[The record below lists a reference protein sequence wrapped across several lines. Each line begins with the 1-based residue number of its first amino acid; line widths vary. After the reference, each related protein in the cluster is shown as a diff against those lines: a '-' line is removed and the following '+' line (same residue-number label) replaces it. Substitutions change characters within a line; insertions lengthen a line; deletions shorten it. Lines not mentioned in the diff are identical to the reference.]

1 MTQNNLLLIGNTGTE
16 YSRYIFMITE
26 PTPGTFLDISIT
38 RISVNANRNWY
49 ATDILQYSMLRI
61 EIASTVQFTF
71 HLEIK
76 KKEEKRKLIRIYT
89 SRFTFVSQSMY
100 NISPLWLEV
109 KRTECVKL
117 TETQI
122 RFSCWDE
129 SRYLSCLPISMI
141 VKFHVVVWYR
151 YFRISRDIRVWII

>member
-1 MTQNNLLLIGNTGTE
+1 
-16 YSRYIFMITE
+16 MITE

-61 EIASTVQFTF
+61 EIASAVQFTF
-71 HLEIK
+71 HPEIK

-129 SRYLSCLPISMI
+129 SRYLSRVSLYRWSWNFMWSFDIDISE
-141 VKFHVVVWYR
+141 
-151 YFRISRDIRVWII
+151 SRAIYACE

>member
-1 MTQNNLLLIGNTGTE
+1 
-16 YSRYIFMITE
+16 MITE
-26 PTPGTFLDISIT
+26 PTPGTFLDISII

-61 EIASTVQFTF
+61 EIASAVQFTF
-71 HLEIK
+71 HPEIK

-129 SRYLSCLPISMI
+129 SRYLSRVSLYRWSWNFMWSFDIDISE
-141 VKFHVVVWYR
+141 
-151 YFRISRDIRVWII
+151 SRAIYACE

>member
-1 MTQNNLLLIGNTGTE
+1 MTQNNLLLIGNTSTE
-16 YSRYIFMITE
+16 YSRYIFTITE

-61 EIASTVQFTF
+61 ASVVQFTF
-71 HLEIK
+71 HPDIKKRK
-76 KKEEKRKLIRIYT
+76 KKENWSRFI
-89 SRFTFVSQSMY
+89 RFTFVSQNMY
-100 NISPLWLEV
+100 NISSLWLEV

-122 RFSCWDE
+122 RFSRWDE
-129 SRYLSCLPISMI
+129 SRYLSRVSLYRWSWNFMWSFDIDISE
-141 VKFHVVVWYR
+141 
-151 YFRISRDIRVWII
+151 SRGIYACE